1 MAKSRYAPPRQA
13 NAPLTSPAHAPAFA
27 WALALACG
35 LALATVASWPRA
47 AQAADA
53 ANWNVLVGDAMVD
66 TLDCPFPEALDA
78 GRWVLAHDAWT
89 LEPGDSTAAHM
100 ITHWK
105 PVKHPLVR
113 LVAGEARVRVAIAM
127 RPLAGNRTEV
137 TIQGGLATE
146 SSLIGT
152 PVYNLARAAG
162 EHECRGYF
170 VEIQQRLD
178 DVRIARAD
186 TAGGT
191 VHATAASHR

>member
-13 NAPLTSPAHAPAFA
+13 NAPLQSSAHAPAVVC
-27 WALALACG
+27 ALVLACG
-35 LALATVASWPRA
+35 IALATVATWPHA
-47 AQAADA
+47 AHADA
-53 ANWNVLVGDAMVD
+53 ASWNVLVGDAIVD
-66 TLDCPFPEALDA
+66 TLDCPLPDALDA

-89 LEPGDSTAAHM
+89 IEPGDSTAPRM
-100 ITHWK
+100 ITRWK

-113 LVAGEARVRVAIAM
+113 LVAGEARVRVAVAM
-127 RPLAGNRTEV
+127 RPLVGNRTEV
-137 TIQGGLATE
+137 TMQGGLATE
-146 SSLIGT
+146 TSLIGS

-170 VEIQQRLD
+170 VEIRQRLD

-191 VHATAASHR
+191 VHAAAASHR